1 MLNVQSKSYGN
12 TLVAPRRTVPRLAR
26 PNEKAVASA
35 PRAMQDA
42 IQSGVNEVTTS
53 DHYPG
58 IVSLAIIVLGG
69 AGAWAGVIG
78 LYNLLT

>member
-1 MLNVQSKSYGN
+1 MLNVQSKISGN

-26 PNEKAVASA
+26 SNERAVASA

-53 DHYPG
+53 NHYPG

-69 AGAWAGVIG
+69 AGAWAGIIG